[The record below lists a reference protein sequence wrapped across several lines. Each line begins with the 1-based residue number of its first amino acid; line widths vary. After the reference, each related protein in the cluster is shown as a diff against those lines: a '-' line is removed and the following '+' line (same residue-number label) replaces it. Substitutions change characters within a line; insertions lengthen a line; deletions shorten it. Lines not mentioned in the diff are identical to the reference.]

1 MAVIP
6 DITFEDIVNKT
17 KKMLGDN
24 YREEEKDD
32 ENKPVVLDE
41 EDNTDEEPDI
51 DVDTTDLEDIC
62 NMVIRE
68 TAQWTNRFTDDQ
80 IQEVMN
86 DCWPV
91 IVKCSCMAYLNR
103 GAEGLGS
110 QSELGQQNVY
120 NDWVAILHKQ
130 ITNRRY
136 VI

>member
-24 YREEEKDD
+24 YRKEEKND
-32 ENKPVVLDE
+32 ENKPEVLDE
-41 EDNTDEEPDI
+41 EDNINT
-51 DVDTTDLEDIC
+51 DTTDLEDVC

-68 TAQWTNRFTDDQ
+68 TAQWTNRFTDNQ
-80 IQEVMN
+80 MQEVMN

-120 NDWVAILHKQ
+120 NDWVTILHQ
-130 ITNRRY
+130 QVRNRRY
-136 VI
+136 VL

>member
-24 YREEEKDD
+24 YREEKKND
-32 ENKPVVLDE
+32 ENEPVVLDE
-41 EDNTDEEPDI
+41 EDNANT
-51 DVDTTDLEDIC
+51 DTTDLEDIC

-68 TAQWTNRFTDDQ
+68 TAQWTNRFTDNQ
-80 IQEVMN
+80 MQEVMN

-120 NDWVAILHKQ
+120 NDWVTILHQ
-130 ITNRRY
+130 QVRNRRY
-136 VI
+136 VL

>member
-24 YREEEKDD
+24 YRKEEKND
-32 ENKPVVLDE
+32 ENKPEVLDE
-41 EDNTDEEPDI
+41 EDNTNT
-51 DVDTTDLEDIC
+51 DTTDLEDVC

-68 TAQWTNRFTDDQ
+68 TAQWTNRFTDNQ
-80 IQEVMN
+80 MQEVMN

-120 NDWVAILHKQ
+120 NDWVTILHQ
-130 ITNRRY
+130 QVRNRRY
-136 VI
+136 VL